1 MDVAAQL
8 RTALESMTTALVAA
22 AANPKP
28 NYSVDGQSVSWGEY
42 LKMLQEGIKSTA
54 ELISYFDPVEER
66 SIIL

>member
-1 MDVAAQL
+1 MDVAAALQ
-8 RTALESMTTALVAA
+8 TALESMVMALATA

-42 LKMLQEGIKSTA
+42 IRMLQEGIKTTT
-54 ELISYFDPVEER
+54 ELLAYFDPVEER